1 LSVAKFTYSFD
12 NGELPTDF
20 DNYFS
25 DIASVH
31 TSLQKYHLP
40 RMQTSLGQL
49 SLKYIGPKMW
59 YDIPE
64 KLKSLS
70 PYSFR
75 KSNKSALLSCQNYC

>member
-49 SLKYIGPKMW
+49 SLK
-59 YDIPE
+59 
-64 KLKSLS
+64 
-70 PYSFR
+70 
-75 KSNKSALLSCQNYC
+75 